1 LKKTINKHTKEKK
14 MKTTPILIRFD
25 DELLTII
32 DDLSIKERR
41 SRNNMV
47 NVLIEKAIKEIYNL
61 KLKG

>member
-1 LKKTINKHTKEKK
+1 

-25 DELLTII
+25 DELLIII

>member
-1 LKKTINKHTKEKK
+1 

>member
-1 LKKTINKHTKEKK
+1 MIFNQYIKEKK
-14 MKTTPILIRFD
+14 METTPILIRFD

-47 NVLIEKAIKEIYNL
+47 NVLIEEAIKERDNNDTNV
-61 KLKG
+61 

>member
-1 LKKTINKHTKEKK
+1 ME
-14 MKTTPILIRFD
+14 TTPILIRFD

-47 NVLIEKAIKEIYNL
+47 NVLIEEAIKERDNNDTRA
-61 KLKG
+61 

>member
-1 LKKTINKHTKEKK
+1 

-47 NVLIEKAIKEIYNL
+47 NFLIEKAIKEIYNL

>member
-1 LKKTINKHTKEKK
+1 ME
-14 MKTTPILIRFD
+14 TTPILIRFD

-47 NVLIEKAIKEIYNL
+47 NVLIEEAIKERDNNDTSV
-61 KLKG
+61 